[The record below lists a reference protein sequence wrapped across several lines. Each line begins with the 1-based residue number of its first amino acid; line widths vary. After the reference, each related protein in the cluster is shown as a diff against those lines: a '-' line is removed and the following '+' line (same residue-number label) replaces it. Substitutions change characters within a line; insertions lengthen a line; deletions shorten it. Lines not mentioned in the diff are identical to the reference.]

1 MLKEVENFYA
11 EISMIIDNNVSENN
25 NSSAVYM
32 EDLDNES
39 EYAPSPLGMLC
50 LKFVL
55 WIFNV
60 DCVNFNLYYVLY
72 LHGL

>member
-32 EDLDNES
+32 EDLYNES

-55 WIFNV
+55 
-60 DCVNFNLYYVLY
+60 
-72 LHGL
+72 